1 MFIMELSLSTERLML
16 LVVEREFDLRGK
28 WQEEGLLQ
36 LGMIFARVMMKMREK
51 NTKEWQSAKVIRG
64 KVERG
69 GMVGEEMIPVLVM
82 MTMLKK
88 KCHEGGDFRKI
99 TIVSCQS

>member
-69 GMVGEEMIPVLVM
+69 GMVGEEMILVLVIM
-82 MTMLKK
+82 AMLKK
-88 KCHEGGDFRKI
+88 KLKERESE
-99 TIVSCQS
+99 VS

>member
-28 WQEEGLLQ
+28 WQEEGLQ

-51 NTKEWQSAKVIRG
+51 NTKEWQSAKVNRG

-69 GMVGEEMIPVLVM
+69 GMVGEEMILVLVM

-88 KCHEGGDFRKI
+88 KTKERESE
-99 TIVSCQS
+99 VS

>member
-28 WQEEGLLQ
+28 WQEEGLQ

-51 NTKEWQSAKVIRG
+51 NTKEWQSAKVNRG

-69 GMVGEEMIPVLVM
+69 GMVGEEMILVLVM

-88 KCHEGGDFRKI
+88 KCH
-99 TIVSCQS
+99 